1 MRRIFDNLRIFAK
14 ILALALVLLVIFGG
28 TGIYGLWSIYRTEQ
42 GYEALLEQ
50 RLSTQQ
56 LVSKVELAVTQSTLS
71 ALEHITAIDPTR
83 KSAFEQEIKE
93 HQAQLDELL
102 LTYKEQQLTE
112 EEKEAFDRFE
122 TSLDVYM
129 NALREAVDY
138 NNQKNQELAQTTY
151 LNNLGRKNLTL
162 LALEDLVALSDEKAQ
177 MLQQA
182 TRSNSAR
189 IRWNVTGALL
199 AAVIVSV
206 TLSFVIARTISRR
219 LKALETSVKQGAT
232 GDLTMD
238 IRVDGRDELGSLAS
252 SFSHMLNNFKQ
263 VIQEVRHGA
272 VQSAQL
278 AEELKMSISETS
290 RAVEQ
295 VNHAIQEVAAGAN
308 EQASG
313 SGQAAE
319 MVDEILQAVET
330 TNEDISKVDN
340 HTKQVLRL
348 AEEGLAQLDNQNR
361 CMRDSAE
368 ANDKV
373 AAAIN
378 NLNDMTQKIGSMLE
392 TISQIADQ
400 TNLLALNAAIEAARA
415 GEHGRGFAVVAEE
428 VRKLAEGSAQ
438 AANEIGRIVQEIQQ
452 GAKEAVENM
461 QAAQATSQVQKEAVI
476 ETDNIFRRISQGIK
490 EVAQSINAIAAAEQQ
505 IVERTQRITDVINRI
520 STVAEEDA
528 AAAEE
533 VSASSQQQAAAMEE
547 LTGLAE
553 TMAQMG
559 ENLKQV
565 IARFKLEDET
575 GEMNEAGKVAQVAA
589 SQGVVPQEAEPVE
602 TGEHEDQDRN
612 STPEDPEDKAD

>member
-1 MRRIFDNLRIFAK
+1 MRQIFDNLKIFAK
-14 ILALALVLLVIFGG
+14 ILALTLVMLVILGG
-28 TGIYGLWSIYRTEQ
+28 TGIYALWSIYRTEQ
-42 GYEALLEQ
+42 GYEELLEQ
-50 RLSTQQ
+50 QLNAQQ

-83 KSAFEQEIKE
+83 KSVFEHEIKE
-93 HQAQLDELL
+93 NQAQLDELI

-138 NNQKNQELAQTTY
+138 NNHKNQELAQTTY

-272 VQSAQL
+272 IQSAQL
-278 AEELKMSISETS
+278 AEELKMSISETG

-330 TNEDISKVDN
+330 TNEDIGKVEN
-340 HTKQVLRL
+340 YTKQVLRL

-438 AANEIGRIVQEIQQ
+438 AAGEIGRIVQEIQQ
-452 GAKEAVENM
+452 GAKEAVAYME
-461 QAAQATSQVQKEAVI
+461 AAQATNQVQKEAVI

-490 EVAQSINAIAAAEQQ
+490 EVAQSINGVAAAERQ

-520 STVAEEDA
+520 SAVAEEDA

-559 ENLKQV
+559 ENLTRV
-565 IARFKLEDET
+565 IARFKLEAGEEKVDET
-575 GEMNEAGKVAQVAA
+575 DEALA
-589 SQGVVPQEAEPVE
+589 SQAAVSQAVDPASAEESQDGDTNPTSEDRQEQ
-602 TGEHEDQDRN
+602 EDN
-612 STPEDPEDKAD
+612 H